1 MHRIDKLADSHL
13 GFSQGIQVAALQE
26 LLSDGEIELVCRHL
40 GHRWRDRIFTPAVT
54 VRSMV
59 HRALNPDKSI
69 RAVLADLAVADGR
82 LKHTPADAS
91 WCEARSRLPEE
102 LWPEL
107 LQHSIN
113 RLEYLTSGQFLYK
126 GRQVFLIDGSTL
138 SMPDT
143 PELVEHFGYSSN
155 NRSLSRFP
163 LGRITF
169 IILAGSDCVWDYR
182 FADYRTSEDAQLHQM
197 WDRLPGSSICI
208 FDRNFSSFYNLS
220 KLFQHGV
227 DSISRLYHQRDPNK
241 LISNGTRIGNN
252 EWMVSLDLTPHRR
265 KKYNDPSLPQ
275 HLCVRLIRQ
284 KFFHKGKPKQIW
296 LVTTL
301 LDARR
306 YDKQEI
312 ADLYRR
318 RWEVETRI
326 DELKTTL
333 KMNVLRSKGAQAVG
347 YDVAATILAYNLL
360 RIVIHQA
367 AKQEQAP
374 VDRISFASAVK
385 MVLAYS
391 LPLRMVRASQR
402 RQVYAKMLSDIAR
415 CHNPVRPGRVEPRR
429 IKRNIQKYSW
439 LNIPRA
445 LARERCLS

>member
-1 MHRIDKLADSHL
+1 MHRIDKSANSHL

-26 LLSDGEIELVCRHL
+26 LLSDDEIELVCRHL
-40 GHRWRDRIFTPAVT
+40 GHRWRDRIFPPAVT

-69 RAVLADLAVADGR
+69 RAVLTDLAVADDR

-91 WCEARSRLPEE
+91 WCEARARLPEE

-113 RLEYLTSGQFLYK
+113 RLKDLTSGRFLYK

-143 PELVEHFGYSSN
+143 PELVEHFGYSGSKHG
-155 NRSLSRFP
+155 LSRFP

-169 IILAGSDCVWDYR
+169 VVLAGPNCVWDYR
-182 FADYRTSEDAQLHQM
+182 FADYRTSEDTQLHQM
-197 WDRLPGSSICI
+197 WDRIPKGAICI
-208 FDRNFSSFYNLS
+208 FDRNFSSFYNLN
-220 KLFQHGV
+220 KLLQRGI
-227 DSISRLYHQRDPNK
+227 DSISRLHHHRDPIK

-252 EWMVSLDLTPHRR
+252 EWKVSLNLTPHRR

-284 KFFHKGKPKQIW
+284 EFLRKGKSKQIW

-301 LDARR
+301 LDACCHS
-306 YDKQEI
+306 KQEI
-312 ADLYRR
+312 EDLYGS
-318 RWEVETRI
+318 RWEIETRI
-326 DELKTTL
+326 GELKITL
-333 KMNVLRSKGAQAVG
+333 KMNVLRSKGARAVR

-367 AKQEQAP
+367 AKQEQVP
-374 VDRISFASAVK
+374 VDRISFASAIK

-391 LPLRMVRASQR
+391 LPLRMARPKQR
-402 RQVYAKMLSDIAR
+402 RKIYAQMLSDIAR
-415 CHNPVRPGRVEPRR
+415 RRNPVRPGRVEPRR
-429 IKRNIQKYSW
+429 VKRNGKKYPW
-439 LNIPRA
+439 LNIPRT

>member
-1 MHRIDKLADSHL
+1 MRPIDKPAGSHL
-13 GFSQGIQVAALQE
+13 GFSDGIQIAALQ
-26 LLSDGEIELVCRHL
+26 LLSDNEIELVCRRL

-69 RAVLADLAVADGR
+69 RAVLTDLTVADGR

-91 WCEARSRLPEE
+91 WCEARSRLPQEV
-102 LWPEL
+102 WAEL
-107 LQHSIN
+107 LRHSVKH
-113 RLEYLTSGQFLYK
+113 LEDLTSGQFLYK
-126 GRQVFLIDGSTL
+126 GRRVFLIDGSTL

-143 PELVEHFGYSSN
+143 PELVKHFGYSSN
-155 NRSLSRFP
+155 NRSFSRFP

-169 IILAGSDCVWDYR
+169 AILAGSDCVWDYR
-182 FADYRTSEDAQLHQM
+182 FADYRTSEDTQLHQM
-197 WDRLPGSSICI
+197 WDRLPGGSICI

-220 KLFQHGV
+220 KLLQRGI

-241 LISNGTRIGNN
+241 LISQGTALGDDQ
-252 EWMVSLDLTPHRR
+252 WLVWLDLVPHRR
-265 KKYNDPSLPQ
+265 KKYDDPSLPQ
-275 HLCVRLIRQ
+275 RLCVRLIRLNSVR
-284 KFFHKGKPKQIW
+284 KRRSKQIW

-301 LDARR
+301 LDAHC
-306 YDKQEI
+306 YGKQEI
-312 ADLYRR
+312 ENLYRS

-326 DELKTTL
+326 GELKTTL
-333 KMNVLRSKGAQAVG
+333 RMNVLRSKGVQAIC

-367 AKQEQAP
+367 AIKEQAP
-374 VDRISFASAVK
+374 VHRISFASAIK

-391 LPLRMVRASQR
+391 LSLRMVRPRQR
-402 RQVYAKMLSDIAR
+402 PKIYAQMLSNIAR
-415 CHNPVRPGRVEPRR
+415 CCNPVRPGRVEPRR
-429 IKRNIQKYSW
+429 LKRDGKKYPW
-439 LNIPRA
+439 LNVPRA